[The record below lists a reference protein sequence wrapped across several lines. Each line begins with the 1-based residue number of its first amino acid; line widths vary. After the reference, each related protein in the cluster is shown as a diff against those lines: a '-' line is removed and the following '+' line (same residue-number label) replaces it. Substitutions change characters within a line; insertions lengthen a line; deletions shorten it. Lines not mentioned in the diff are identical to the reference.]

1 MANFKA
7 PLKLHISGE
16 STPTTNLLVLNE
28 VVIDR
33 GNFLIISTEFEKTTF
48 QNEKKKMKKK
58 NSTDHKN
65 SIKRIWTFSLRNFK
79 VVIRL

>member
-7 PLKLHISGE
+7 PLKLHFSGE

-33 GNFLIISTEFEKTTF
+33 GNFLIISTEFEKKLF
-48 QNEKKKMKKK
+48 KMKKTRKKELHRSERWHQK
-58 NSTDHKN
+58 NLDFFTQS
-65 SIKRIWTFSLRNFK
+65 NFK
-79 VVIRL
+79 VLIRL

>member
-7 PLKLHISGE
+7 PLKLHFSGE

-48 QNEKKKMKKK
+48 QNEKEKMKKRTPLITK
-58 NSTDHKN
+58 IASKEFGLFHST
-65 SIKRIWTFSLRNFK
+65 
-79 VVIRL
+79 